1 MKVLLIKEVKSL
13 GKAGEIKEVKE
24 GYGRN
29 FLIAKGFAKLAT
41 KEVIKEWEAEQKRKE
56 EELKLEI
63 YELNKEKEVL
73 EKLTINIEK
82 KLGTNG
88 HLYGAVTKDDIAKAL
103 KEQTKTKIEIDKK
116 KIDAKN
122 IKEVG
127 EHIVDIKLGHGI
139 HAKLKINVK
148 GI

>member
-1 MKVLLIKEVKSL
+1 MKVLLIKDVKSL
-13 GKAGEIKEVKE
+13 GKVGEIKEVKE

-29 FLIAKGFAKLAT
+29 FLIAKGLAKLAT
-41 KEVIKEWEAEQKRKE
+41 KEVIKEWEEEQKRKE
-56 EELKLEI
+56 EELKLEM

-73 EKLTINIEK
+73 EKLNITIEK
-82 KLGTNG
+82 KLGNNG
-88 HLYGAVTKDDIAKAL
+88 HLYGAVTKDDIAEAL
-103 KEQTKTKIEIDKK
+103 KKQSKIEIDKK

-122 IKEVG
+122 IKEIG
-127 EHIVDIKLGHGI
+127 EHTVDIKLGHGI

>member
-1 MKVLLIKEVKSL
+1 MKVLLIKDVKSL

-41 KEVIKEWEAEQKRKE
+41 KDVIKEWEEAQKRKE

-73 EKLTINIEK
+73 EQLNITIEK
-82 KLGTNG
+82 KLGSNG
-88 HLYGAVTKDDIAKAL
+88 HLYGAVTKEDIAEAL
-103 KEQTKTKIEIDKK
+103 KQQSKIEIDKK

-127 EHIVDIKLGHGI
+127 EHTVDVKLGHGI

>member
-1 MKVLLIKEVKSL
+1 MKVLLIKDVPKL
-13 GKAGEIKEVKE
+13 GRAGEIKEVKE

-41 KEVIKEWEAEQKRKE
+41 KEVVKEWEEEQKRKE
-56 EELKLEI
+56 EELKLEM

-73 EKLTINIEK
+73 EQLNITIEK
-82 KLGTNG
+82 KLGNNG
-88 HLYGAVTKDDIAKAL
+88 HLYGAVTKEDIANAL
-103 KEQTKTKIEIDKK
+103 KDQSKIEIDKK

>member
-1 MKVLLIKEVKSL
+1 MKVLLIKDVKSL

-41 KEVIKEWEAEQKRKE
+41 KDVVKEWEEAQKRKE

-63 YELNKEKEVL
+63 YEINKEKEVL
-73 EKLTINIEK
+73 EKLNINIEK
-82 KLGTNG
+82 KLGANG
-88 HLYGAVTKDDIAKAL
+88 HLYGAITKDDIAKAL
-103 KEQTKTKIEIDKK
+103 KDQTKIEIDKK

>member
-1 MKVLLIKEVKSL
+1 MKVLLIKDVKNL

-41 KEVIKEWEAEQKRKE
+41 KDVIKEWEEAQKRKE

-73 EKLTINIEK
+73 EQLNITIEK
-82 KLGTNG
+82 KLGSNG
-88 HLYGAVTKDDIAKAL
+88 HLYGAVTKEDIAEAL
-103 KEQTKTKIEIDKK
+103 KQQSKIEIDKK

-127 EHIVDIKLGHGI
+127 EHTVDVKLGHGI

>member
-1 MKVLLIKEVKSL
+1 MKVLLIKDVRSL

-41 KEVIKEWEAEQKRKE
+41 KEVIKEYEESQKRKE

-73 EKLTINIEK
+73 EKLNILIEK

-88 HLYGAVTKDDIAKAL
+88 HLYGAVTKEDIANAL
-103 KEQTKTKIEIDKK
+103 KKQSKIEIDKK

-127 EHIVDIKLGHGI
+127 EHTVDIKLGHGI

>member
-1 MKVLLIKEVKSL
+1 MKVLLIKDVKSL

-41 KEVIKEWEAEQKRKE
+41 KDVIKEWEEAEKRKE

-73 EKLTINIEK
+73 EQLNIIIEK
-82 KLGTNG
+82 KLGANG
-88 HLYGAVTKDDIAKAL
+88 HLYGAVTKDDIANAL
-103 KEQTKTKIEIDKK
+103 KAQSKIEIDKK
-116 KIDAKN
+116 KIDVKN

-139 HAKLKINVK
+139 HAKLKIMVK